1 MQGSEAVIKDGG
13 TGMDTAIQTI
23 HLNKTYRL
31 GESTVHALRDF
42 DIEIEPNTFTAIIGK
57 SGSGKSTLLHLMG
70 GLDQPTSGQVFLLG
84 TEISTMKEKAL
95 SVFRRKHLGF
105 VFQFFNLV
113 PELTVKENIQFPALL
128 DRQKTDR
135 SYYEKLITTLH
146 LEERQAHFPNQISGG
161 EQQRVA
167 IARALMNQPEV
178 LLLDE
183 PTGNL
188 DEETSGDVLAALKEL
203 QRDFKKT
210 LVMVTHDRDIAAA
223 ADQVITL
230 RGGRAASGGSL

>member
-1 MQGSEAVIKDGG
+1 
-13 TGMDTAIQTI
+13 MDTAIQTI
-23 HLNKTYRL
+23 QLNKKYRL
-31 GESTVHALRDF
+31 GEIGVHALRDF
-42 DIEIEPNTFTAIIGK
+42 DIEIESNTFTAIIGK
-57 SGSGKSTLLHLMG
+57 SGSGKSTLLHLLG
-70 GLDQPTSGQVFLLG
+70 GLDQQTSGKVFLLG

-95 SVFRRKHLGF
+95 SVFRRKHVGF

-128 DRQKTDR
+128 DRQKIDR
-135 SYYEKLITTLH
+135 SYYEKLIDALH
-146 LEERQAHFPNQISGG
+146 LEDRQLHFPNQISGG

-167 IARALMNQPEV
+167 IARALMNQPEI

-188 DEETSGDVLAALKEL
+188 DEETSGNVLDALKEL
-203 QRDFKKT
+203 QRDFGKT

-223 ADQVITL
+223 ADRVITL
-230 RGGRAASGGSL
+230 RGGMSVSGESR